1 MKNFNLLPRLGLAV
15 TLTAL
20 TITVA
25 NADTINGTAT
35 ATVIAPLS
43 IVEDTAMNFGS
54 ISGGPAIGTVI
65 MDAAGGRTPTG
76 DAQIIAASAGT
87 AGAFTI
93 TGESGQAYSISFTDG
108 TLTDA
113 GGANPMTVDTFTNN
127 SAGSLAAATESF
139 SAGATLH
146 LGVNQPAGAY
156 STANGGGSPYTITVN
171 YN

>member
-1 MKNFNLLPRLGLAV
+1 MKIFNLLPRLGLAV

-25 NADTINGTAT
+25 NADQIDGTAT

-43 IVEDTAMNFGS
+43 IVEDTAMDFGS

-65 MDAAGGRTPTG
+65 MDATGSRTATG

-93 TGESGQAYSISFTDG
+93 TGESGQAYSISYTDG
-108 TLTDA
+108 TLSNGSGQT
-113 GGANPMTVDTFTNN
+113 MTVDTFTDN
-127 SAGSLAAATESF
+127 SAGTLAAAIESF
-139 SAGATLH
+139 SAGATLNV
-146 LGVNQPAGAY
+146 GVNQLSGAY
-156 STANGGGSPYTITVN
+156 STAFGGGSPYTITVN